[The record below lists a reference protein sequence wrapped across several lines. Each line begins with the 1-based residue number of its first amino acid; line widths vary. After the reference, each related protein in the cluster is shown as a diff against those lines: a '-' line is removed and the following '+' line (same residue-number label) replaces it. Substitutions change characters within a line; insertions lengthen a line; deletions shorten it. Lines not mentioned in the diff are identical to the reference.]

1 MNTNQAHLPMMS
13 ICGKRREITL
23 GRVVIEMLDYP
34 CFITLR
40 ISKKKDGL
48 IFYPCKSTDA
58 LAVKVPDNMFD
69 NRGARVR
76 IISKQFVQELLMENG
91 MDHRHAL
98 AYPAGHARGADS
110 ELHGRGYPPHP
121 LRGDGELPDHEAV
134 PGAAGEPA
142 EQAVQRSGGLNGH
155 VERTGPG
162 VDC

>member
-1 MNTNQAHLPMMS
+1 MVTSQTEDKNVNTNQAHLPMMS

-34 CFITLR
+34 CFVTLR

-91 MDHRHAL
+91 MDEIVN
-98 AYPAGHARGADS
+98 Y
-110 ELHGRGYPPHP
+110 
-121 LRGDGELPDHEAV
+121 AV
-134 PGAAGEPA
+134 PGTYIKDKQLVVFKLQDAFKNT
-142 EQAVQRSGGLNGH
+142 QREL
-155 VERTGPG
+155 V
-162 VDC
+162 

>member
-1 MNTNQAHLPMMS
+1 MVTGQTEDESVNTNQAHLPMMS

-91 MDHRHAL
+91 MDEIVNYAI
-98 AYPAGHARGADS
+98 
-110 ELHGRGYPPHP
+110 
-121 LRGDGELPDHEAV
+121 
-134 PGAAGEPA
+134 PGTYIKDKQLVIFKMQDAFKNTHHSM
-142 EQAVQRSGGLNGH
+142 V
-155 VERTGPG
+155 
-162 VDC
+162 